1 MPRSLPVGPV
11 MHDEAEPIY
20 GVGSCPRVLLEE
32 IVWLKLDSL
41 LPDSVRKM
49 LRPVLLSLL
58 EMLRAILQD
67 DLECRVLLVQ
77 HPENVQELAPV
88 DGGWHAWRFVAS
100 GFVVEV
106 MVWGFQ
112 FRSAYNRLHVLLVY

>member
-11 MHDEAEPIY
+11 MHDEAEPIHS
-20 GVGSCPRVLLEE
+20 VRSCPRVLLEE
-32 IVWLKLDSL
+32 VVWLELDSL
-41 LPDSVRKM
+41 LPDSVRKV

-77 HPENVQELAPV
+77 HSENVQGNGALPSADV
-88 DGGWHAWRFVAS
+88 DKGGVRRK
-100 GFVVEV
+100 GLPGVVCLEGREV
-106 MVWGFQ
+106 DV
-112 FRSAYNRLHVLLVY
+112 S